1 MDPSP
6 SALSLGWFFCLHN
19 RFSFLSRSHPFLYLP
34 WSTCT
39 PLGRFF
45 VSHRAGSGSSQ
56 PWHLLPSFLARL
68 PLPAQLQL
76 GRASSLALGSS
87 TRHSS
92 SSILKCCCL
101 VFVLDSPS
109 APPRRPS
116 NFLECARPCFPAPL
130 DDRLILRGLFSF
142 RSGALCGLGRACSS
156 SLWRARSLDPRRWS
170 SLLSVPSSMARS
182 GALPSRGWPN
192 AQQHLCSFPV
202 CNFLKSSCVQ
212 LAQSTRWA
220 PSSRLP
226 ACQHALLARSAL
238 IPIVSST
245 SLVGVVRRHVV
256 CAIAPDLHSLATPV

>member
-1 MDPSP
+1 MC
-6 SALSLGWFFCLHN
+6 SAPWRFLFSTRLHFLAILSTSGRLVHGSLAISLIPWLIFCLHN
-19 RFSFLSRSHPFLYLP
+19 RFSFLSRSHLFLYLP

-56 PWHLLPSFLARL
+56 PWHLLPSFLARP

-76 GRASSLALGSS
+76 GRANSLALGSS

-116 NFLECARPCFPAPL
+116 NFLEGARPCFPALL

-142 RSGALCGLGRACSS
+142 
-156 SLWRARSLDPRRWS
+156 
-170 SLLSVPSSMARS
+170 
-182 GALPSRGWPN
+182 
-192 AQQHLCSFPV
+192 
-202 CNFLKSSCVQ
+202 
-212 LAQSTRWA
+212 
-220 PSSRLP
+220 
-226 ACQHALLARSAL
+226 
-238 IPIVSST
+238 
-245 SLVGVVRRHVV
+245 
-256 CAIAPDLHSLATPV
+256 